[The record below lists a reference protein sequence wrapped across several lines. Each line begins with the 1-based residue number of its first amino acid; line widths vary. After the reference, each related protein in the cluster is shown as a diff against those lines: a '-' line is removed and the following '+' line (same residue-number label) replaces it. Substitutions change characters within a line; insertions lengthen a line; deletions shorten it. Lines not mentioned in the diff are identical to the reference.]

1 MKPQR
6 IIISCVVLTVA
17 AAPIAAFGRAPPKL
31 DPKRIINESY
41 SFRRNAEPE
50 MTEEEYAL
58 YEKIVDMISV
68 QPEIALKLLET
79 IIAGSEKQ
87 SPAFEFVLG
96 NVYYSNNRADL
107 AEQHYR
113 KAIAAYPDFT
123 RAWSNLGALL
133 YGQGRYEEAG
143 KCLTKTIESGDR
155 DAHTLGLLAYCLE
168 KTGHKTAAEMDYIQ
182 ALGLDPGNTDY
193 LEGLVGLYY
202 DGHQFERAESLLAQ
216 LVRLKPDDRH
226 NWLLYANVLVSQGR
240 PLEAIALLESARSLD
255 LLENDGLLVLGGL
268 YQKGGFYREATATF
282 LQLRQKSAKLSAEC
296 LLACAE
302 SLTSDGKLTAAAE
315 ALAAID
321 FELPPEDRVRLHL
334 ARAELFLARHDDQ
347 KEREQLDAALA
358 LDPLNGKVLLALGR
372 FHKAHDD
379 MARADVA
386 LEAAAGQAEYAYR
399 ACIEL
404 ADIALKT
411 RRYQRGLDYLERAMT
426 LEKTIPL
433 QQYIAKIKLIIAQN
447 ENAPAPENP

>member
-1 MKPQR
+1 MKPV
-6 IIISCVVLTVA
+6 STFCLWVVLPAVA
-17 AAPIAAFGRAPPKL
+17 LPLVSFGRAPKL

-41 SFRRNAEPE
+41 NIKRNAEPE

-58 YEKIVDMISV
+58 YEKIVDMIAV
-68 QPEIALKLLET
+68 QPEIALKLLEA
-79 IIAGSEKQ
+79 IIAGSQKP

-96 NVYYSNNRADL
+96 NVYFSNNRADL

-113 KAIAAYPDFT
+113 AAIAAHPQFT
-123 RAWSNLGALL
+123 RVWSNLGALL

-155 DAHTLGLLAYCLE
+155 EAHTLGLLAYCLE

-226 NWLLYANVLVSQGR
+226 NWLLYANVLKAQNR
-240 PLEAIALLESARSLD
+240 PLEAIAVLESARSLE
-255 LLENDGLLVLGGL
+255 LLETDGLLVLGEL
-268 YQKGGFYREATATF
+268 YQKGHFYREATQTF
-282 LQLRQKSAKLSAEC
+282 LQLRKHSVKVSAEC
-296 LLACAE
+296 LLVCAE
-302 SLTSDGKLTAAAE
+302 SLTADGKVSAAQE

-321 FELPPEDRVRLHL
+321 SELPPDLRFRLIMAKAGL
-334 ARAELFLARHDDQ
+334 YAAQHDDQ
-347 KEREQLDAALA
+347 KQQEQLTAALA
-358 LDPLNGKVLLALGR
+358 LDPLSGRALLEMGR
-372 FHKAHDD
+372 FHKEHED
-379 MARADVA
+379 MARADIA
-386 LEAAAGQAEYAYR
+386 LEAATNQPEFAYR

-426 LEKTIPL
+426 LEKTVPL
-433 QQYIAKIKLIIAQN
+433 QQYIAKIKVIIADN
-447 ENAPAPENP
+447 EKSTSKPL

>member
-1 MKPQR
+1 MKRVR
-6 IIISCVVLTVA
+6 IFCFCVVLPVVVL
-17 AAPIAAFGRAPPKL
+17 PSAAFGRAPPKL

-41 SFRRNAEPE
+41 SFKRNAEPE

-58 YEKIVDMISV
+58 YEKIVDMIAV

-79 IIAGSEKQ
+79 IIAGSQKPT
-87 SPAFEFVLG
+87 PAFEFVLG
-96 NVYYSNNRADL
+96 NVYFSNNRADL

-113 KAIAAYPDFT
+113 KAIAGYPQFT
-123 RAWSNLGALL
+123 RVWSNLGALL

-193 LEGLVGLYY
+193 IEGLVGLYY
-202 DGHQFERAESLLAQ
+202 EGNKFERAENLLAQ

-226 NWLLYANVLVSQGR
+226 NWLLYANVLKAQNR
-240 PLEAIALLESARSLD
+240 ALEAIALLESARGLD
-255 LLENDGLLVLGGL
+255 LLETDGLLVLGEL
-268 YQKGGFYREATATF
+268 YQKGQFYREATQTF
-282 LQLRQKSAKLSAEC
+282 LQLRKHSPKVSAEC

-302 SLTSDGKLTAAAE
+302 SLTADGKIPAAEE

-321 FELPPEDRVRLHL
+321 FEVLPETRFRLIMAKAGL
-334 ARAELFLARHDDQ
+334 YAARHEDQ
-347 KEREQLDAALA
+347 KQKEQLTAALA
-358 LDPLNGKVLLALGR
+358 LDPLNGKALLAMGR
-372 FHKAHDD
+372 FHKDHDD
-379 MARADVA
+379 MARADIA
-386 LEAAAGQAEYAYR
+386 LEAASSQPEYAYR

-404 ADIALKT
+404 ADVALKT
-411 RRYQRGLDYLERAMT
+411 RRYQRGLDYLERAMA
-426 LEKTIPL
+426 LEKTVL
-433 QQYIAKIKLIIAQN
+433 LHQYITKMKLIVADN
-447 ENAPAPENP
+447 EKNTPKSL